1 MRDDWR
7 VFILRCVMIQGLL
20 AAAVF
25 LCLSAE
31 AFSPFAADELIG
43 KKAPEFR
50 LKDLDHREVS
60 LTSMKG
66 KVVLINFWAT
76 WCPPCKAEMPSLNS
90 LYNEYKERGLVV
102 LAVSMDR
109 KENEVIDYIRRNDFN
124 FRVLLDPRM
133 KAAENYG
140 VFSLPTS
147 FIVDKNGVVI
157 KMYLGEER
165 WNSPGIKKEIGKAL
179 SH

>member
-1 MRDDWR
+1 MKDDWR
-7 VFILRCVMIQGLL
+7 VFILRCVMIHGLL
-20 AAAVF
+20 VAVVF

-31 AFSPFAADELIG
+31 AFSPLAADELIG
-43 KKAPEFR
+43 KKAPEIR
-50 LKDLDHREVS
+50 LKDLDHKEVA

-90 LYNEYKERGLVV
+90 LYNEYKDRGLVV

-109 KENEVIDYIRRNDFN
+109 KEKEVSDYIKRNAFS
-124 FRVLLDPRM
+124 FRVLLDTKMTATTDYR
-133 KAAENYG
+133 

-147 FIVDKNGVVI
+147 FIVDKNGVVM

-165 WNSPGIKKEIGKAL
+165 WNSPGIKNEIVKAL